1 MKIVGRKSLVEDFC
15 NDLLVRS
22 FFGKVTIVGLDA
34 IIFKTKFK
42 ILEIFTHITHKLEL
56 WSFEVRHDPTS
67 DTKSNNR
74 TVLYLLRE
82 STWPTNNNMTCSHR
96 GNR

>member
-1 MKIVGRKSLVEDFC
+1 MIY
-15 NDLLVRS
+15 S
-22 FFGKVTIVGLDA
+22 FGDRIFGQVMIVGLDA
-34 IIFKTKFK
+34 IIVKTKFK
-42 ILEIFTHITHKLEL
+42 ILEIFTHITHKLEF

-82 STWPTNNNMTCSHR
+82 STD
-96 GNR
+96 

>member
-1 MKIVGRKSLVEDFC
+1 MIY
-15 NDLLVRS
+15 S
-22 FFGKVTIVGLDA
+22 FGDRIFGKVTIVDLDA
-34 IIFKTKFK
+34 IIDKTKLK
-42 ILEIFTHITHKLEL
+42 IFEIITHITHKLEL

-82 STWPTNNNMTCSHR
+82 LTWPTNNNMTCSHR

>member
-1 MKIVGRKSLVEDFC
+1 MIY
-15 NDLLVRS
+15 S

-34 IIFKTKFK
+34 IIVKMKLNIF
-42 ILEIFTHITHKLEL
+42 EIFTHNTLKLEL

-74 TVLYLLRE
+74 TVLYL
-82 STWPTNNNMTCSHR
+82 
-96 GNR
+96 